1 MLQSG
6 ESLIISSQA
15 PMPISGLTNATATI
29 QRVLCTYASLARLP
43 LLFCSSTTNTE
54 PKGLPAHLAGSM
66 MCMVDLYFLGGEAKQ
81 AISSICVPVLTHG
94 SPAVLNQSLP
104 MKLPR

>member
-1 MLQSG
+1 MLQSRA
-6 ESLIISSQA
+6 SPTISSQP
-15 PMPISGLTNATATI
+15 PMPRSGPTNATATI
-29 QRVLCTYASLARLP
+29 QRVLCNYGSLARLP

-54 PKGLPAHLAGSM
+54 PKGRPAHLAGSM
-66 MCMVDLYFLGGEAKQ
+66 MCMVDLYFLGGEVKQ

-94 SPAVLNQSLP
+94 SPAVRNQSLP